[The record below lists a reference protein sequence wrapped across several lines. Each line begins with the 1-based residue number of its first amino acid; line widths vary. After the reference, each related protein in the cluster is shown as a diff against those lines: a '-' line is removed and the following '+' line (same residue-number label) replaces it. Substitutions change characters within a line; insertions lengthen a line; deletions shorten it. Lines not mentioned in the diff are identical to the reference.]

1 MIKKTWQQTTRRRTT
16 HTKETTTKYYNIYHE
31 QQIITIIYIGRLVK
45 TKRNDIYTPR
55 SSIYQVPV
63 VYHGLK

>member
-45 TKRNDIYTPR
+45 TKRNDIVV
-55 SSIYQVPV
+55 YQVPV